1 MGLIMHRCRVLFVA
15 LIVAAAIPYS
25 AIAQNKPEFS
35 AAHLAQ
41 AERLVYAM
49 GMVESLTLPT
59 KRLISQI
66 RQSDPARADTM
77 AAGMGP
83 FMEKKYIGLGLR
95 EVVAAQL
102 DADTCRQLAEHW
114 EGPIGRKFVN
124 TQVQLLTTGKAPQI
138 KFTAAEEAQIKR
150 FEKTA
155 AFQSYARAQA
165 AIMQGVA
172 AFAKDT
178 KEKMAQKMEEEA
190 ARRNS
195 GASKN

>member
-1 MGLIMHRCRVLFVA
+1 MPRRWSLYAAIVVAVVLPHW
-15 LIVAAAIPYS
+15 AAAQDKKPYTD
-25 AIAQNKPEFS
+25 
-35 AAHLAQ
+35 AHLAQ

-49 GMVESLTLPT
+49 GIVESLTLPT

-66 RQSDPARADTM
+66 RQSDPARADAM

-83 FMEKKYIGLGLR
+83 FMEKKYIGQGLR
-95 EVVAAQL
+95 EMVASKL

-138 KFTAAEEAQIKR
+138 KFTPKEEAEMKR
-150 FEKTA
+150 FEKTP
-155 AFQSYARAQA
+155 AFQAFARAQP

-172 AFAKDT
+172 AFAKDS
-178 KEKMAQKMEEEA
+178 KEKMAQKMEEES
-190 ARRNS
+190 ARRN
-195 GASKN
+195 AAAKN